1 MNKSESQ
8 VSYKEAKEKIHRRV
22 HVEVDPEKYKFYPE
36 KKPVDFYDIN
46 EELNVGV
53 YVRVSTD
60 NIQQTTSFEL
70 QQKYYEYFVKEH
82 PSWHLVDIY
91 ADEGISGTSLK
102 HRDQFMRMIADAKAG
117 KLNLIITKS
126 VSRFARNLT
135 DFVGTVRE
143 LAEMRNPVGVL
154 FESEHL
160 FSLKDENQMALS
172 FMATMAEEESHIR
185 SRSMEA
191 SLRMRLDHG
200 ILLTP
205 KLLGYTHDSDGNL
218 IVNEDE
224 APTVKLMFYMYLHG
238 YSTQQIADKLN
249 ELQRKSYL
257 GNIKWTSSGVVQ
269 ILRNERHCG
278 DVLTRKTYTYDYR
291 KHLSRKNQGERPQ
304 SQYLDHHEAIISRD
318 DFIAVQ
324 RKLDSARFRNMDY
337 LPELSVV
344 PGGLLKGYVSINPRW
359 PGFTVTDY
367 ENASKSV
374 YSEKE
379 LLHLL
384 DPQPQMQTVKVGSGD
399 FDLRGFE
406 VARQEFLTTNNQP
419 FVTFVDQ
426 KIKFGSAC
434 IRRLGE
440 TAFVEMLVNPLEKRF
455 AIRLT
460 NPSNRHGVHLAK
472 REAGRFVPREVPA
485 SAFIGTIFSLFG
497 WDRDQ
502 KYRIIGRFFSSRDT
516 KVYIF
521 DGNDSEVHMK
531 IADFQRAAG
540 DESSLQPVAFM
551 CSGKRVRAIPSKW
564 ANHFG
569 ESYYSHMAF
578 YERCFGLPES
588 QWRLSM
594 EARRFDTNLEEIH
607 VTDPTELEA
616 YIAQEFA
623 GNRLREVREN
633 G

>member
-1 MNKSESQ
+1 MNKSESH
-8 VSYKEAKEKIHRRV
+8 VSYQEAKERIHRRV
-22 HVEVDPEKYKFYPE
+22 NVEVDPTKYKFFPE

-70 QQKYYEYFVKEH
+70 QQKYYENFVKEH

-102 HRDQFMRMIADAKAG
+102 HRDNFHRMIADAKAG
-117 KLNLIITKS
+117 KLNLIVTKS

-143 LAEMRNPVGVL
+143 LSEMRNPVGVL

-160 FSLKDENQMALS
+160 FSLKDDNQMALS

-218 IVNEDE
+218 SINEEE

-257 GNIKWTSSGVVQ
+257 GNIKWTAGGVVQ

-278 DVLTRKTYTYDYR
+278 DVLTRKTYTYDFR

-344 PGGLLKGYVSINPRW
+344 PGGLLKGFVSINPRW
-359 PGFTVTDY
+359 PGFTPADY
-367 ENASKSV
+367 EDASKSV
-374 YSEKE
+374 YTEKE
-379 LLHLL
+379 LFNMLN
-384 DPQPQMQTVKVGSGD
+384 PQPYALTVKADSGD

-406 VARQEFLTTNNQP
+406 VARQEFLTTNFQP

-434 IRRLGE
+434 VRQLGG

-460 NPSNRHGVHLAK
+460 DPSNRHGVHLAR
-472 REAGRFVPREVPA
+472 RETGKFVPRDVPA
-485 SAFIGTIFSLFG
+485 SAFIDTIYALFG
-497 WDRDQ
+497 WKRNL

-516 KVYIF
+516 KAYIY
-521 DGNDSEVHMK
+521 DVSDSEIFMK
-531 IADFQRAAG
+531 LADFQKAAG
-540 DESSLQPVAFM
+540 EETSLQPLAFM

-569 ESYYSHMAF
+569 ESYYSHVSYF
-578 YERCFGLPES
+578 ERCFGLPES

-594 EARRFDTNLEEIH
+594 EARRFDTDLEEIH
-607 VTDPTELEA
+607 VTDPAELEA

-623 GNRLREVREN
+623 GNSARR
-633 G
+633 